1 MLTQLLE
8 GVADGAALLLVDLIP
23 SRPFQFPVSHVNM
36 NIFFAGR
43 FSEWSKAVW
52 KLLQGAAGDS
62 TKYHYFGTVVPDEYN
77 PALFRTLK
85 EQTTAMIMKDIG
97 FAERVLWTLVATK
110 VLLVCSDL
118 FGSIQEW
125 WDHSEEAGAAARPA
139 ARFEQPAP
147 EMKVLTI
154 DDDLKT
160 ARTVK

>member
-36 NIFFAGR
+36 NFFFAGR

-52 KLLQGAAGDS
+52 KLQQGAAGDS

>member
-1 MLTQLLE
+1 M
-8 GVADGAALLLVDLIP
+8 
-23 SRPFQFPVSHVNM
+23 
-36 NIFFAGR
+36 
-43 FSEWSKAVW
+43 
-52 KLLQGAAGDS
+52 
-62 TKYHYFGTVVPDEYN
+62 VPDEYN

-110 VLLVCSDL
+110 VLLVC
-118 FGSIQEW
+118 IQEW